1 MASPDII
8 FLVLDTQ
15 RADRLS
21 CYGYPQATSPAI
33 DQLAGESTQFQSA
46 IAPAQWTIP
55 SHASM
60 FAGVYPSVQK
70 LKTRGS
76 TDRSSI
82 CGVRF

>member
-21 CYGYPQATSPAI
+21 CYGYPQETSPAI
-33 DQLAGESTQFQSA
+33 DRLASESTQFQSA

-60 FAGVYPSVQK
+60 FTGVY
-70 LKTRGS
+70 GS
-76 TDRSSI
+76 LMANRTQL
-82 CGVRF
+82 